1 VRQDGEVRHVE
12 ARGEPIFDE
21 KGNVTHWVGTLFDI
35 SDRKCIEEKL
45 RRNEAEMA
53 AIFKAIP
60 DMLIRM
66 TKDGRRLFILP
77 DTLTPC
83 QPAAELQ
90 GKLVYENLPFHL
102 AQQRMEHIH
111 KAIETGELQVYEY
124 DFLINDVLRKEEA
137 RLIAI
142 NDSEALIIVRDI
154 TERHQVEQV
163 KDEFIS
169 MVSHELRTPLTSIQ
183 VALSLLD
190 EQFVD
195 PSSEDGRN
203 MIHVAAEGVDRL
215 TRLVNDILDL
225 ERLESGKLRIQKQPC
240 QTQNL
245 IETAVQEMQDLANR
259 ANVTISPSGISY
271 SLQADPDRI
280 VQVLTN
286 LLSNAIRFS
295 NAGNQVWVS
304 VGEVGEV
311 SEVGEVGEADGLNAV
326 PPTSPTPPIS
336 PTPPTPSLLFSVQ
349 DQGRGIPAEKL
360 EYIFERFQQSDA
372 SDSRE
377 KSGTG
382 LGLTICQK
390 IIQQHGGHIWVEST
404 LGQSS
409 TFYFTVPVGEES
421 KRAREGE
428 S

>member
-1 VRQDGEVRHVE
+1 
-12 ARGEPIFDE
+12 
-21 KGNVTHWVGTLFDI
+21 
-35 SDRKCIEEKL
+35 
-45 RRNEAEMA
+45 M
-53 AIFKAIP
+53 
-60 DMLIRM
+60 
-66 TKDGRRLFILP
+66 
-77 DTLTPC
+77 
-83 QPAAELQ
+83 
-90 GKLVYENLPFHL
+90 
-102 AQQRMEHIH
+102 
-111 KAIETGELQVYEY
+111 
-124 DFLINDVLRKEEA
+124 
-137 RLIAI
+137 
-142 NDSEALIIVRDI
+142 
-154 TERHQVEQV
+154 
-163 KDEFIS
+163 
-169 MVSHELRTPLTSIQ
+169 
-183 VALSLLD
+183 
-190 EQFVD
+190 
-195 PSSEDGRN
+195 
-203 MIHVAAEGVDRL
+203 
-215 TRLVNDILDL
+215 NDILDL

-377 KSGTG
+377 KERYGFG
-382 LGLTICQK
+382 LNHLPENYSATWWSHLGRK
-390 IIQQHGGHIWVEST
+390 HPGAEQHLLLHGACWRREQESEGG
-404 LGQSS
+404 
-409 TFYFTVPVGEES
+409 
-421 KRAREGE
+421 RELVSAYRQLFLVHFLSCSLPLLLPLNHE
-428 S
+428 THPDY